1 MLNKIWCFFILIS
14 IIFGIASG
22 NIEAVNNSVFSSI
35 ENTMTLLIKMIGG
48 MCFWSGIMEI
58 AMHTS
63 LQDKLKNFIKPI
75 NNFIFAKLDKNSS
88 AYENISMNMATN
100 MLGLGNAAT
109 PLGLKAVEE
118 LEKINDKPDRLSDE
132 EIMFIAI
139 NTASLQVIP
148 TSIITIRSSLGS
160 TAPGSIILGVWF
172 STVVAFI
179 SIIIITKIY
188 LKIRRK

>member
-14 IIFGIASG
+14 IAFGIGSG
-22 NIEAVNNSVFSSI
+22 NIEAVNNSVFTSI
-35 ENTMTLLIKMIGG
+35 ESTMTLVIKMMGG

-58 AMHTS
+58 AKHTS
-63 LQDKLKNFIKPI
+63 LEEKLKKLIRPL
-75 NNFIFAKLDKNSS
+75 NNFIFSKLDKNSL
-88 AYENISMNMATN
+88 AYENITMNMATN

-118 LEKINDKPDRLSDE
+118 LEKINQSPDQLSDE

-139 NTASLQVIP
+139 NTASLEIMP

-160 TAPGSIILGVWF
+160 TSPGSIILGVWF
-172 STVVAFI
+172 SSIVAFI
-179 SIIIITKIY
+179 SIIVVTKIY
-188 LKIRRK
+188 LKLRRV

>member
-14 IIFGIASG
+14 IVFGIGSG

-63 LQDKLKNFIKPI
+63 LQEKLKNLIKPI
-75 NNFIFAKLDKNSS
+75 NNFIFSKLDKNSL

-118 LEKINDKPDRLSDE
+118 LEKVNDKKDKLSDE

-148 TSIITIRSSLGS
+148 TNIITIRSSLGS

-172 STVVAFI
+172 STVIAFI
-179 SIIIITKIY
+179 SIIVITKIY

>member
-22 NIEAVNNSVFSSI
+22 NIEEVNNSVFSSI
-35 ENTMTLLIKMIGG
+35 ENTMTLMLKMIGG
-48 MCFWSGIMEI
+48 MCFWSGIMNI
-58 AMHTS
+58 AMETS
-63 LQDKLKNFIKPI
+63 LQEKLKKLIMPI
-75 NNFIFAKLDKNSS
+75 NAIIFPKLNKKGS

-109 PLGLKAVEE
+109 PLGLKAIEE
-118 LEKINDKPDRLSDE
+118 LEKENCSPDKLSDE

-160 TAPGSIILGVWF
+160 EAPGSIILGVWF
-172 STVVAFI
+172 STIVSFI

-188 LKIRRK
+188 LKLRRI

>member
-1 MLNKIWCFFILIS
+1 MLNYIWCFFILIS
-14 IIFGIASG
+14 IVFGIGSG
-22 NIEAVNNSVFSSI
+22 NIEAVNNSIFSSI
-35 ENTMTLLIKMIGG
+35 ENTMTLMLKMIGG

-63 LQDKLKNFIKPI
+63 IQEKLKNFIKPL
-75 NNFIFAKLDKNSS
+75 NNIIFSKLDKASS
-88 AYENISMNMATN
+88 AYENITMNMATN

-118 LEKINDKPDRLSDE
+118 LEKTNPYKDKLSDE

-148 TSIITIRSSLGS
+148 TSIITIRSTLGS
-160 TAPGSIILGVWF
+160 NSPGSIILGVWF
-172 STVVAFI
+172 STIIAFV
-179 SIIIITKIY
+179 SIIVITKIY
-188 LKIRRK
+188 LKLRRK

>member
-22 NIEAVNNSVFSSI
+22 NIENVNNSVFSSI
-35 ENTMTLLIKMIGG
+35 ENTMELLLQMVGG
-48 MCFWSGIMEI
+48 MCFWNGIMNV
-58 AMHTS
+58 AMATS
-63 LQDKLKNFIKPI
+63 LQERLKKIIKPI
-75 NNFIFAKLDKNSS
+75 NTIIFPKLNKNGS

-109 PLGLKAVEE
+109 PLGLKAIEE
-118 LEKINDKPDRLSDE
+118 LEKENSSPNKLSDE

-160 TAPGSIILGVWF
+160 KTPGDIILGVWF
-172 STVVAFI
+172 STIISFVA
-179 SIIIITKIY
+179 IIIITKIY
-188 LKIRRK
+188 LKLRRN